1 MDGGK
6 WERTD
11 TAYRADE
18 CITICVRSISRTRI
32 PCSQEAMYFSSMYC
46 TSEKQ

>member
-18 CITICVRSISRTRI
+18 CITMCVRSISRPRS
-32 PCSQEAMYFSSMYC
+32 PCSQRLCVSAICIVPVSNR
-46 TSEKQ
+46 